1 MSRKEKRPDQGL
13 FRETSFIKVV
23 GTPLNFF
30 DPTERRRSVWCS
42 LYQITF
48 PSARKIRARAK
59 NFFSATPQT
68 LLFHDTAHERR
79 RLF

>member
-30 DPTERRRSVWCS
+30 DSTERRRSVWCS

-48 PSARKIRARAK
+48 PSARKIRAHAK
-59 NFFSATPQT
+59 NFFSATSQT
-68 LLFHDTAHERR
+68 LLFHETTRAHRG
-79 RLF
+79 LF